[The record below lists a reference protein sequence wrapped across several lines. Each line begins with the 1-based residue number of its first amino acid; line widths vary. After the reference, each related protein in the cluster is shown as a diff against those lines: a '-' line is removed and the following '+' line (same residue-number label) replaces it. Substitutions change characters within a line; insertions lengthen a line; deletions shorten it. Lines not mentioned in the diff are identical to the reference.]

1 MTTQISCSKPLFGIL
16 LFLSL
21 TANVFFGGMVVGKHM
36 YGGEG
41 MGGFKVGKLLSA
53 LQSLSPESR
62 DKAVASAEKDWPAVQ
77 AQLKAVREK
86 RDAVKQLLVKPEY
99 KEEDLDKAMSDVR
112 TEVNKLI
119 DTAQTLGKG
128 VLKNVTPEERQ
139 KLIRMLPRPPA
150 E

>member
-1 MTTQISCSKPLFGIL
+1 MTTQISCSKPLIGIL

-36 YGGEG
+36 YGGDL
-41 MGGFKVGKLLSA
+41 GGFKVGKLLGA

-86 RDAVKQLLVKPEY
+86 RDAVKQLLVKPDY
-99 KEEDLDKAMSDVR
+99 KEEDLDKAMADVR
-112 TEVNKLI
+112 TELNKLI
-119 DTAQTLGKG
+119 DVAQTLGKG